1 MMGKEVMEDLQLL
14 REYAEHRSERAFTE
28 LVQRH
33 IDFVYSTALR
43 LVGESQLAEDVTQMV
58 FIQLAR
64 KAGSWRE
71 GTVLTGWL
79 YRTTQF
85 IAQTA
90 RRSDWRRRKREDL
103 AMQFSELN
111 RDSEPVWKEVAPLLE
126 EAVGQLRQAD
136 QDAVLLRF
144 FAGKSLREVGEA
156 LGLSDDTAQKRIHRA
171 LERMRD
177 YFARRGV
184 VVPVVLLGS
193 ALAAHAVHAAPAPF
207 ASTLAASAV
216 GAASHGL
223 GWATT
228 IKLCKAMVLTKF
240 KTLGIGVTAV
250 GVLILGG
257 TIALLQTRDA
267 PAMVTNDLS
276 NAAFVLRGKLQTS
289 DAKPLAGAQVHV
301 ATIGGM
307 VRLYYMTNGVPTNAQ
322 VSKTW
327 TTSAA
332 DGTFAIGLPTAP
344 REGKAVVVVNDDA
357 GYAVATADELAVNPT
372 VTVQPWG
379 RIEGVLRVGK
389 SPASNQMVNLGIWG
403 TSETY
408 EWNLVSHGFSVRTD
422 ANGRFVFPRVAPGDV
437 WLTRTVIVRPGDGR
451 QSGHHYVKVEP
462 GDHLEVILGGI
473 GRVVTGRIETN
484 FSTNLIFY
492 GSMWA
497 NETHGMRYA
506 RNWRSMS
513 DEEKRL
519 SIRAW
524 RNSPESETFK
534 QEVRN
539 YEFPVER
546 DGTFRVPDVLPA
558 RYRMQVRA
566 DAPREPGKPPRHAA
580 VAEITVIVPEL
591 SAGESDEPFD
601 VGVLSPVPR
610 F

>member
-1 MMGKEVMEDLQLL
+1 
-14 REYAEHRSERAFTE
+14 
-28 LVQRH
+28 
-33 IDFVYSTALR
+33 VYSTALR

-58 FIQLAR
+58 FIRLAR

-90 RRSDWRRRKREDL
+90 RRSDWRRRKREGL

-111 RDSEPVWKEVAPLLE
+111 RDCEPVWKEVAPLLE
-126 EAVGQLRQAD
+126 EAMGQLRQAD

-171 LERMRD
+171 LERMRVH
-177 YFARRGV
+177 FARRGV
-184 VVPVVLLGS
+184 VVPVALLGS
-193 ALAAHAVHAAPAPF
+193 ALAAHAVHAAPVPF

-216 GAASHGL
+216 GAAGHGAGL
-223 GWATT
+223 GTT
-228 IKLCKAMVLTKF
+228 IKLCKAMVAAQF
-240 KTLGIGVTAV
+240 KTLGIGATVV

-276 NAAFVLRGKLQTS
+276 NAAFVLRGRLQTV
-289 DAKPLAGAQVHV
+289 DGKAVGGARVQV

-307 VRLYYMTNGVPTNAQ
+307 VRLYYLTNAVPTNARI
-322 VSKTW
+322 SKTW
-327 TTSAA
+327 TTSAV
-332 DGTFAIGLPTAP
+332 DGAFAIGLPATP
-344 REGKAVVVVNDDA
+344 PQGKAVVAVNDDA
-357 GYAVATADELAVNPT
+357 GYAVATAEDLFANPNI
-372 VTVQPWG
+372 VVQPWG
-379 RIEGVLRVGK
+379 RIEGVLKIGK
-389 SPASNQMVNLGIWG
+389 SVASDQMVNIGIWG

-408 EWNLVSHGFSVRTD
+408 EWNIVSHDMSVKTD

-437 WLTRTVIVRPGDGR
+437 WLTHTVAVRPGDGR

-484 FSTNLIFY
+484 FSTNLVFY

-497 NETHGMRYA
+497 NETHGMRNA
-506 RNWRSMS
+506 RNWRTMS

-519 SIRAW
+519 FIRDW
-524 RNSPESETFK
+524 RNSPKSETFK

-539 YEFPVER
+539 YEFPVQR

-580 VAEITVIVPEL
+580 VAEITIIVTEL
-591 SAGESDEPFD
+591 SAGEADEPFD
-601 VGVLSPVPR
+601 VGVLSPVPVR